1 MGSTTYS
8 FYCNSTDILHIC
20 YSDLWNL
27 QTYSYRGKSS
37 EFTDVELVFECIYKR
52 P

>member
-37 EFTDVELVFECIYKR
+37 EFTDAFADVN
-52 P
+52 